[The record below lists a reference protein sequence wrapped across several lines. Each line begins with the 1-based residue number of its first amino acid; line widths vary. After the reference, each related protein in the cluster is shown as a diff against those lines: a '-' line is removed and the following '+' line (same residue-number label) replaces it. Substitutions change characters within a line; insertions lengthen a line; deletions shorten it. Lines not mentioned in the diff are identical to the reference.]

1 MARETKKVLV
11 AEDEKPI
18 AKAFQLKL
26 ESVGFSVQ
34 ALEDGVEAIEALKK
48 GSFDL
53 VLLDLVM
60 PNQNGIDVLAEMQRQ
75 KLVTPVI
82 IVTNLSQAEDLEKV
96 EQFKNVRGY
105 FVKSETPI
113 ADIVERAKKLLGS

>member
-34 ALEDGVEAIEALKK
+34 AVEDGVEVIEALKK

>member
-1 MARETKKVLV
+1 MARESKKVLV

-26 ESVGFSVQ
+26 ESVGFEVQ
-34 ALEDGVEAIEALKK
+34 AVGDGIAAIEALKK
-48 GSFDL
+48 NSFDL

-60 PNQNGIDVLAEMQRQ
+60 PNQNGVDVLTEMQRE
-75 KLVTPVI
+75 KLETPVI

>member
-34 ALEDGVEAIEALKK
+34 AVEDGVEAIEALKK